1 MLILIDG
8 VKYHLLTPEKEAYLE
23 RNIEENYRAIFGKDS
38 IYFPKKKIKSRAG
51 IETIPDAFLITFG
64 PKLKWSIVEVELASH
79 PVYNHVFPQLT
90 KFRRA
95 AEDSSTRRHLT
106 EFFYDYIKSDIV
118 LEAKFKQQIGS
129 GEIYKAIADMVAE
142 KPRMIVAI
150 DEKTKELEEALID
163 FGGEVEVIEFK
174 VFRREG
180 ISEEV
185 NAFLFEAA
193 FTYRKQARTTSRD
206 VSTSKAKLSSR
217 KGTIINAVYSLFDE
231 KGVDN
236 VTYRECEELAKQI
249 KPDTA
254 FNKNHFSWYKRD
266 YRTKR
271 DSKTSASEKK
281 AKKAPVS
288 YHEDCIRRI
297 SAHLNK
303 VFVKKRR
310 SLYSTTEGDTNLVCL
325 VSKAYIKG
333 REKKVSYWYG
343 FDPSH
348 KDFLLQRKD
357 SFVAL
362 GCGSADKVLLMPA
375 KFFIPLLDNMNK
387 TEGLKHSHWHVKI
400 NEKKSHLLLE
410 QPFGKELIEITEYVL
425 RNMW

>member
-1 MLILIDG
+1 MIVLIDG
-8 VKYHLLTPEKEAYLE
+8 VKYHLLIPEKESDLE
-23 RNIEENYRAIFGKDS
+23 SHIEENYEAIFGKDS
-38 IYFPKKKIKSRAG
+38 IYFPKKKIKSKAG
-51 IETIPDAFLITFG
+51 IGTIPDAFVIAFG
-64 PKLKWSIVEVELASH
+64 SQLKWSILEVELASH

-95 AEDSSTRRHLT
+95 IEDSYTRRHLT
-106 EFFYDYIKSDIV
+106 DFFYDIIKSDII

-142 KPRMIVAI
+142 KPRIIVAI
-150 DEKTKELEEALID
+150 DEKTKELEEALKD
-163 FGGEVEVIEFK
+163 FGGEVEVVEFK

-180 ISEEV
+180 ISEEI
-185 NAFLFEAA
+185 NAFLFEPI
-193 FTYRKQARTTSRD
+193 FKYKKQAHTISRYID
-206 VSTSKAKLSSR
+206 TSKSKLSSR
-217 KGTIINAVYSLFDE
+217 KGSIINAVYSRFDE

-236 VTYRECEELAKQI
+236 VTYKECEELAKQV

-266 YRTKR
+266 YRIKR
-271 DSKTSASEKK
+271 YSKKSTIKK
-281 AKKAPVS
+281 RVKKAPVS

-297 SAHLNK
+297 SAQLNK
-303 VFVKKRR
+303 VFMKKRR
-310 SLYSTTEGDTNLVCL
+310 SLYSNTNDDTRLVCL

-333 REKKVSYWYG
+333 SKKKVSYWYG

-348 KDFLLQRKD
+348 KDFLLEKKD

-387 TEGLKHSHWHVKI
+387 TESLKHSHWHVKI

-410 QPFGKELIEITEYVL
+410 QPLGKESIDLTEYVI
-425 RNMW
+425 